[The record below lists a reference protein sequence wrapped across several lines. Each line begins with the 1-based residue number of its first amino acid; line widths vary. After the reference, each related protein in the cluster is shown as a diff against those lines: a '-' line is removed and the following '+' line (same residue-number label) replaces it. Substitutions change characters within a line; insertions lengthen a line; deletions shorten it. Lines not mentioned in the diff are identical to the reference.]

1 MKFPTLKTLV
11 QTAAALTVLGLIAS
25 PSARAADGSTP
36 STTPP
41 PANTPCPNCPW
52 GGGPGMMGPGMMSNL
67 TPEQRQQHWQYMR
80 QHMGYGPGMM
90 GPGMMY
96 GPWGG
101 TSTPDTR

>member
-1 MKFPTLKTLV
+1 
-11 QTAAALTVLGLIAS
+11 
-25 PSARAADGSTP
+25 
-36 STTPP
+36 
-41 PANTPCPNCPW
+41 
-52 GGGPGMMGPGMMSNL
+52 MMGPGMMWNL

>member
-1 MKFPTLKTLV
+1 MTFPKATTLV
-11 QTAAALTVLGLIAS
+11 QTAAALTVLGLMAS
-25 PSARAADGSTP
+25 PATRAVESSTA
-36 STTPP
+36 TTPP
-41 PANTPCPNCPW
+41 PAATMPCPNCPW
-52 GGGPGMMGPGMMSNL
+52 GGGPGMMGPGMMWNL